1 MAWCTLNA
9 LFSIKKYNFLMKSK
23 QSLPD
28 GRKLFGKNKMHFVQ
42 TCYKSFST
50 GRKSKKIFP
59 RTTKEVRLNFMPLLL
74 KYFSSM
80 FSCISH
86 RLTSIFVL
94 TRVISVGQ
102 RAKRENKRSGSVRT
116 LLGKPGTKRIGF

>member
-1 MAWCTLNA
+1 
-9 LFSIKKYNFLMKSK
+9 MKSK

>member
-1 MAWCTLNA
+1 MVYFKCFVFNK
-9 LFSIKKYNFLMKSK
+9 KKYIFLMKSK

-59 RTTKEVRLNFMPLLL
+59 RTTKEVRLNFMLLL
-74 KYFSSM
+74 LKKYFSSM
-80 FSCISH
+80 VSCISH

-94 TRVISVGQ
+94 TRVISVG
-102 RAKRENKRSGSVRT
+102 AKSKKREQKEW
-116 LLGKPGTKRIGF
+116 